1 MSTVNNTQAPAQTAA
16 VAATPA
22 AATAEAKKQIA
33 IQGAWKIGGSIL
45 GAVALGVVGTLGTQ
59 ALMNKNSNNPPA
71 L

>member
-1 MSTVNNTQAPAQTAA
+1 MS
-16 VAATPA
+16 
-22 AATAEAKKQIA
+22 TAEAKKQIA

-59 ALMNKNSNNPPA
+59 ALMNKKSNNPPA